1 MSLFKVD
8 ANTNFD
14 GPHQSTPVVTGGV
27 ESSEADAAMI
37 LIHGR
42 GATAQS
48 ILTLADE
55 LDVDKKLTLRAPQ
68 ASQNTW
74 YPYSFMA
81 PSDNNQPNL
90 SSALQKIY
98 DIVQDLKAEGFTED
112 QIYLAGFSQGAC
124 LISEFVARH
133 PKRYGGLIAL
143 SGGLIG
149 RGDSVQQNDYT
160 GDLEGT
166 PVFMGCSDVDPHIPK
181 ERVNESEKVLTM
193 LGADVTKKLYAGMG
207 HTVNRDEIDH
217 MNDIINS

>member
-1 MSLFKVD
+1 MSLFRVD
-8 ANTNFD
+8 NTTNFE
-14 GPHQSTPVVTGGV
+14 GPHQSTPILKGGA
-27 ESSEADAAMI
+27 ESSEAEVAMI

-42 GATAQS
+42 GATADS

-55 LDVDKKLTLRAPQ
+55 LDIDKKLTLRAPQ

-81 PSDNNQPNL
+81 PSDNNEPNL
-90 SSALQKIY
+90 SSALQKIF
-98 DIVQDLKAEGFTED
+98 DIIQELKTDGFSEED
-112 QIYLAGFSQGAC
+112 IYLTGFSQGAC

-133 PKRYGGLIAL
+133 PQKYGGLIAL

-149 RGDSVQQNDYT
+149 RGDSVNPQDYK

-181 ERVNESEKVLTM
+181 ERVNESEKLFNM
-193 LGADVTKKLYAGMG
+193 LNADVTKKLYTGMG

-217 MNDIINS
+217 INQIVNS

>member
-1 MSLFKVD
+1 MSLFRV
-8 ANTNFD
+8 TETTQLT
-14 GPHQSTPVVTGGV
+14 GPHQSTPTLKDGID
-27 ESSEADAAMI
+27 SSGAEAAMI

-55 LDVDKKLTLRAPQ
+55 FDTDKKLTLRAPQ

-81 PSDNNQPNL
+81 PSENNEPHL
-90 SSALQKIY
+90 SSALMKVHN
-98 DIVQDLKAEGFTED
+98 IVQDLVDEGISEEN
-112 QIYLAGFSQGAC
+112 IYFLGFSQGAC
-124 LISEFVARH
+124 LISEFIARH

-149 RGDSVQQNDYT
+149 TGDSLNSSDYE
-160 GDLEGT
+160 GDLQET

-181 ERVNESEKVLTM
+181 ERVNESEKILSELNARVK
-193 LGADVTKKLYAGMG
+193 KKLYPGMG

-217 MNDIINS
+217 INQILKA